1 MTVRPPLSMSGA
13 LSQRWSEPATVVNPV
28 RALLE
33 EVSEASSPDSIPAW
47 DSLQHLMLV
56 VGLEQEFAVE
66 FSPEEVEELAT
77 VELIAELLVEKQESR
92 AA

>member
-1 MTVRPPLSMSGA
+1 MTSYSLVLERA
-13 LSQRWSEPATVVNPV
+13 KAVVAETFQLPV
-28 RALLE
+28 E